1 MMFFFSLVM
10 LLEVPHTS
18 IPSHVYMKIRRQ
30 LINLLAV
37 QSRIAK
43 HSNLH
48 HVTIMSI
55 HKY

>member
-1 MMFFFSLVM
+1 MFFFSLVM